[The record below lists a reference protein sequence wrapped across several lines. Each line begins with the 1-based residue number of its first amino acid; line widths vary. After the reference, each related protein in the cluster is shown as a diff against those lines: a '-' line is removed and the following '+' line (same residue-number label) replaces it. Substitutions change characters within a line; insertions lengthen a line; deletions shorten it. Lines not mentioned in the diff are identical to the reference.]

1 MKRLYLLLI
10 LLGLSF
16 SSLARVD
23 IVLVCNKVGET
34 KGTGVVKPTLYNTD
48 INYFI
53 ISKNKISLL
62 NGRYG
67 GVLMELPFFLYHD
80 KGKIEGSGTAG
91 YDKIDLG
98 FTNGDLVINLT
109 RFTKFIATP
118 DNKENKVDKTI
129 EFSECYILDRII
141 TPDVEEAVPFSES
154 DNSDVKGRRGPGP
167 GPGPAN
173 PGGHPNGPPGP
184 PR

>member
-1 MKRLYLLLI
+1 
-10 LLGLSF
+10 
-16 SSLARVD
+16 
-23 IVLVCNKVGET
+23 
-34 KGTGVVKPTLYNTD
+34 
-48 INYFI
+48 
-53 ISKNKISLL
+53 
-62 NGRYG
+62 
-67 GVLMELPFFLYHD
+67 MELPFFLYRD
-80 KGKIEGSGTAG
+80 KGKIEGGGSAG

-129 EFSECYILDRII
+129 EFSECYILDRIV
-141 TPDVEEAVPFSES
+141 TPEIEEVVPFSES